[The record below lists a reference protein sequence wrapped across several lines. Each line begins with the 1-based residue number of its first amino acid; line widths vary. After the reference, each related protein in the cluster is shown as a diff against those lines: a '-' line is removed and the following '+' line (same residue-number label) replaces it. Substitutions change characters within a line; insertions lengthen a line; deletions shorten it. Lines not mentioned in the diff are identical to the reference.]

1 MVHSSLEVPV
11 PKGKIHLMVVS
22 EEWRPDDGDDL
33 MVLLALNHATRG
45 ILPPFGFA
53 PGARREMS
61 PEEIRDWT
69 GAHEDA
75 PVVVVLSA
83 SPPTVEERRA
93 MDEAYL
99 RATSPEGMADVREG
113 RAALPERYSDD
124 WLTEVG
130 PKCAAAIEAA
140 LAQRRELAILRSV
153 GAGAGTVLSL
163 LLAEGA
169 LVMLAGCVLGV
180 VCLWALSLGA
190 GPQIAAHFGILL
202 PGTPLTLAEVRWLGW
217 VIAGGAAASLLP
229 GWRAYRLSLADGLT
243 PRV

>member
-1 MVHSSLEVPV
+1 M

-61 PEEIRDWT
+61 PEEIRDWI

-75 PVVVVLSA
+75 LVVVVLSA
-83 SPPTVEERRA
+83 SPPTAEERRA

-113 RAALPERYSDD
+113 RATLPERYSDD

-140 LAQRRELAILRSV
+140 LALRRELAVLMPATRLMAIV
-153 GAGAGTVLSL
+153 GPLEDAAMCVEDDT
-163 LLAEGA
+163 ARAA
-169 LVMLAGCVLGV
+169 LVSSMTFGLRQGNCRFRVPLQALVPGLDGV
-180 VCLWALSLGA
+180 VAKLFTVMREAQSEPPPGA
-190 GPQIAAHFGILL
+190 PDE
-202 PGTPLTLAEVRWLGW
+202 TPA
-217 VIAGGAAASLLP
+217 GAAAATSP
-229 GWRAYRLSLADGLT
+229 PS
-243 PRV
+243 P

>member
-53 PGARREMS
+53 PGARREMT
-61 PEEIRDWT
+61 PEEIRDWI

-75 PVVVVLSA
+75 VLVVVLSA

-124 WLTEVG
+124 WLAEVG

-140 LAQRRELAILRSV
+140 LAQRRELAILMPAVRLTAIVRPLEDAAMCVEDDTARAALVDSMTFGLRQGDHRFRV
-153 GAGAGTVLSL
+153 PLQALVPGLDGVVAKLFTVMREAQSEPPPDAPDEPPAGA
-163 LLAEGA
+163 AD
-169 LVMLAGCVLGV
+169 
-180 VCLWALSLGA
+180 
-190 GPQIAAHFGILL
+190 P
-202 PGTPLTLAEVRWLGW
+202 
-217 VIAGGAAASLLP
+217 ASP
-229 GWRAYRLSLADGLT
+229 PS
-243 PRV
+243 P